1 MVTYKVGIVGVKP
14 LLMNPASIEMLEDI
28 KSRKRKPV
36 VLDESPEQ
44 EAGKKIIR
52 NDGRQA
58 GIPDDAVGLPQE
70 YLLACLTAA
79 GKWVK
84 FDARRNMSSTTE
96 SLVPALLD
104 IEESFFPFPTL
115 DGGTELPWKVDKR
128 RGVNPQT
135 NGANLIIRPMY
146 ENWSFE
152 FTLSFDEKELS
163 EETVKDLVAKAGK
176 RVGLGDYR
184 PARKGPFG
192 KFVIRAWEKVI

>member
-1 MVTYKVGIVGVKP
+1 MTTIKVGIVGVKP
-14 LLMNPASIEMLEDI
+14 LLMNPASIKMLEDI
-28 KSRKRKPV
+28 KGRKRKPV
-36 VLDESPEQ
+36 VLDKSAEE
-44 EAGKKIIR
+44 EAGEKIIR
-52 NDGRQA
+52 NQGRQA
-58 GIPDDAVGLPQE
+58 GVPDDAVGIPQE

-104 IEESFFPFPTL
+104 IEESFFPFPLL
-115 DGGTELPWKVDKR
+115 DGGAELPWKVDKR

-135 NGANLIIRPMY
+135 SGANLIIRPMF

-152 FTLSFDEKELS
+152 FTLSFDEKELTG
-163 EETVKDLVAKAGK
+163 ETVRDLVDKAGK
-176 RVGLGDYR
+176 RIGLGDYR

-192 KFVIRAWEKVI
+192 KFVVRKWEKVA